1 MAFTIIFIIAL
12 IIAASIVLQKWSKD
26 SKREEEESQD
36 KNIYSEYED
45 EWMRIH
51 RD

>member
-1 MAFTIIFIIAL
+1 MALTFIFIVAL
-12 IIAASIVLQKWSKD
+12 LIAASIVLQKWAKD
-26 SKREEEESQD
+26 SKREEEESQE